1 MTGLTHSHEL
11 MEEQVLF
18 CHTHTQTPVIVNTLY
33 TFTDSR
39 QSNSCSVTYT
49 QTQVVVTIYHTFS
62 NSGTAG
68 LGLSHTHRHQSLLPP
83 ITPSLTQVQQ
93 ILFCHTQTHTH
104 THRHT
109 HTHTQSQTLMPSRA
123 YTSQLLLHYKYRN
136 SSYRS
141 CSLHALANSGKA
153 GFVLSLTRT
162 SQVPAHTPDNH

>member
-1 MTGLTHSHEL
+1 MHRLPEEAFDILWACPFKCGHVRAEGGEVHVVTGLTHSHEL

-68 LGLSHTHRHQSLLPP
+68 LGLSHTQRHQSLLPP

-109 HTHTQSQTLMPSRA
+109 HTHTHRA
-123 YTSQLLLHYKYRN
+123 KH
-136 SSYRS
+136 
-141 CSLHALANSGKA
+141 
-153 GFVLSLTRT
+153 
-162 SQVPAHTPDNH
+162 